1 MVKISYLWCSVSI
14 FFITLVSCTSGEYEE
29 SKTKK
34 GWVKSS
40 KIQTTKSGIKYQ
52 ILLRKKNS
60 SKISPGLHITYHQV
74 IRNHKDSVLSTTYP
88 YGPKKQIPFEGPYF
102 LGYYEE
108 MFQMLNEGDSVLFTV
123 PCHLLISKKNPQLPP
138 FLKKSETIRYIIKV
152 LKLESRAAI
161 KKELEKNK
169 QAQLEIED
177 KIIADYLAK
186 NAAFSPKKTSEGFY
200 YSIDQKGSGK
210 KPQGGDTVSVHYVG
224 MLLDGTVF
232 SSMQKGETFEF
243 PLGQK
248 PPAVIPGWEKA
259 ITLMN
264 QGSKGTFIFPSHL
277 AYGTKGSQDGVPPN
291 AVVVFNVELVD
302 VK

>member
-1 MVKISYLWCSVSI
+1 MVNVSYLWCGVLTCLIALGGCS
-14 FFITLVSCTSGEYEE
+14 SGEYEA

-34 GWVKSS
+34 GWVKSN
-40 KIQTTKSGIKYQ
+40 KTQTTKSGIKYQ

-60 SKISPGLHITYHQV
+60 QKVTDGLSITYHQI
-74 IRNHKDSVLSTTYP
+74 IRNHKNVELSNSYNL
-88 YGPKKQIPFEGPYF
+88 GVKRQIPFESPYF
-102 LGYYEE
+102 SGHIKE
-108 MFQMLNEGDSVLFTV
+108 MFQILTEGDSVLFTV
-123 PCHLLISKKNPQLPP
+123 PCSLLISDKNQQLPP
-138 FLKKSETIRYIIKV
+138 FLKKDETIQYLIKV
-152 LKLESRAAI
+152 LKVESKADI
-161 KKELEKNK
+161 KKQLEKNK

-177 KIIADYLAK
+177 KIIADYLSK
-186 NAAFSPKKTSEGFY
+186 NTSFKPQKTSSGFY
-200 YSIDQKGSGK
+200 YTIEKKGLGE
-210 KPQGGDTVSVHYVG
+210 KPNDGDTVSVHYVG

-243 PLGQK
+243 PLGQE

-264 QGSKGTFIFPSHL
+264 KGSKGTFIFPSHL

-291 AVVVFNVELVD
+291 SVVVFNVELVD